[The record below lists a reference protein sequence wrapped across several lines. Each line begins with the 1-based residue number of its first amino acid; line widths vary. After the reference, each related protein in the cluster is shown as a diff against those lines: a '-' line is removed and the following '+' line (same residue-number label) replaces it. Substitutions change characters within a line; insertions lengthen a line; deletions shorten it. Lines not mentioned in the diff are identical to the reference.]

1 MLLYEDYFSC
11 NTSQSSLLDYSK
23 FDARIYDIIFL
34 PPSPTSEMK
43 NQQYLST
50 VQWID
55 TLLVSRLGGVFSKN
69 IDDFVSMKIN
79 PIFFL

>member
-11 NTSQSSLLDYSK
+11 DSSQSSLLDYSK

-34 PPSPTSEMK
+34 SPSPTPQSKTE
-43 NQQYLST
+43 QYLST

-55 TLLVSRLGGVFSKN
+55 AMLVSRLGISSKTL
-69 IDDFVSMKIN
+69 ITLFR
-79 PIFFL
+79 